1 MFFTFPLPDV
11 NKFYNKLKKAVRQV
25 IKQPNQIS
33 YTYDNLKHINDKNS
47 VCSSIFIKMIKQ
59 YIQNNID
66 KTFRIEFKKPE
77 CKTKKGRDGK
87 PYKYNIPQGFTNS
100 NGSVIVFDYNI
111 PGPKTSQLQDI
122 YKDQDKDK
130 LITFVLG
137 NFKPINAL
145 RFFGLDKF
153 PTLSE
158 ERERILELEHSLGK
172 MVKKNKKLKFL
183 FN

>member
-1 MFFTFPLPDV
+1 MYGKEQL
-11 NKFYNKLKKAVRQV
+11 
-25 IKQPNQIS
+25 
-33 YTYDNLKHINDKNS
+33 IN
-47 VCSSIFIKMIKQ
+47 CSSRVK
-59 YIQNNID
+59 D
-66 KTFRIEFKKPE
+66 K
-77 CKTKKGRDGK
+77 
-87 PYKYNIPQGFTNS
+87 
-100 NGSVIVFDYNI
+100 
-111 PGPKTSQLQDI
+111 DI
-122 YKDQDKDK
+122 YKDQAKDQDKDK